1 METAA
6 LELLKAS
13 PIAIAMIFLVRIFLA
28 ALEKRDERF
37 TVLHV
42 EWTKTVDRNTQAL
55 MAFSASAEV
64 CKYKSEGKP

>member
-13 PIAIAMIFLVRIFLA
+13 PIAIAMIILVRIFLV
-28 ALEKRDERF
+28 ALEKRDDRF
-37 TVLHV
+37 TALNL
-42 EWTKTVDRNTQAL
+42 EWTKAVDRNTSAL
-55 MAFSASAEV
+55 MEFKAAAEI

>member
-13 PIAIAMIFLVRIFLA
+13 PIAIAMIILVRIFLG

-37 TVLHV
+37 KELSGEFSKV
-42 EWTKTVDRNTQAL
+42 VDRNTTAL
-55 MAFSASAEV
+55 IEFEAASAI
-64 CKYKSEGKP
+64 CKYKGEQKT